1 MSYAGVTASGVFTFD
16 ERGRFVRMTADRYM
30 GGGETASLNKWEVE
44 ARAWKQLGGVLIPVE
59 GSVTWK
65 LKAGDFEYYR
75 WEITA
80 LQLNRAALLSIP
92 GTSAPPDLRSLAA
105 PSPAPVASRP

>member
-1 MSYAGVTASGVFTFD
+1 VGA
-16 ERGRFVRMTADRYM
+16 
-30 GGGETASLNKWEVE
+30 
-44 ARAWKQLGGVLIPVE
+44 AWKQQSGVLIPVE

-65 LKAGDFEYYR
+65 LKAGDFECYR

-80 LQLNRAALLSIP
+80 IQFNRAARLSIP
-92 GTSAPPDLRSLAA
+92 GTSEPPDLRSQAA